1 MNLLASRRTHHGR
14 IRHLS
19 VVHRLR
25 VGRGW
30 VLQTDGGQAPQP
42 SGVGRGLDSVGG
54 AFSGRWRTV
63 LPEPSQTTPAAVA
76 SAPVA
81 SIPETPDRQPAPP
94 PTPAPQWRNLN
105 FVDEFGEPTGRG
117 AVSETVRSIRPM
129 SFPYTGTDARIF
141 VDCDSTWIRFSEA
154 PNLTGGNIA
163 DGYTQYSVSVRVD
176 GEDVGRWRVSQSWG
190 DKDLRFTNGSE
201 ASTAIS
207 SGSTFA
213 VALRWHGEGSV
224 AFSWPLTGSSEAI
237 AASCD

>member
-1 MNLLASRRTHHGR
+1 MGGFVIFLSFIVFAWAVVGFFKPTAVKLPNRAASVGVWILSVALLA
-14 IRHLS
+14 
-19 VVHRLR
+19 
-25 VGRGW
+25 
-30 VLQTDGGQAPQP
+30 A
-42 SGVGRGLDSVGG
+42 GG
-54 AFSGRWRTV
+54 AL

-76 SAPVA
+76 SAQVA
-81 SIPETPDRQPAPP
+81 SVPETPARQPAPT

-213 VALRWHGEGSV
+213 VALPWHGEGSV

>member
-1 MNLLASRRTHHGR
+1 MGGFVIFLSFIVFAWAVVGFFKPTAVKLPNRAASVGVW
-14 IRHLS
+14 ILS
-19 VVHRLR
+19 VALF
-25 VGRGW
+25 
-30 VLQTDGGQAPQP
+30 AA
-42 SGVGRGLDSVGG
+42 GG
-54 AFSGRWRTV
+54 AL
-63 LPEPSQTTPAAVA
+63 LPETEEDAAEVTAALAAVA
-76 SAPVA
+76 AAVA
-81 SIPETPDRQPAPP
+81 EEEPAAPP
-94 PTPAPQWRNLN
+94 PTPAPPPRPTPRWSNLN

-141 VDCDSTWIRFSEA
+141 VDCDRTWIRFSEA
-154 PNLTGGNIA
+154 PNLIGGNIA

-213 VALRWHGEGSV
+213 VALPWHGEGSV